1 MNMGIRRLIVDEL
14 RNIAQRI
21 ESGKCEMSEQQTLDI
36 LSAISHQP
44 YSKTQAYMYLD
55 IGRSQ
60 FDQLVRDGILPKG
73 RKRVGFKEL
82 VWYKDELD
90 KFKFKK

>member
-1 MNMGIRRLIVDEL
+1 
-14 RNIAQRI
+14 
-21 ESGKCEMSEQQTLDI
+21 
-36 LSAISHQP
+36 
-44 YSKTQAYMYLD
+44 MYLD

-60 FDQLVRDGILPKG
+60 FDQLVRDGMLPKG
-73 RKRVGFKEL
+73 RKRMGFKEL